1 MRPPTPTARSV
12 KDELERIG
20 YIGDQEPG
28 DHPIGAYFETH
39 IEQGPVLED
48 NDKTI
53 GVVHRRAGHP
63 LVRLHRHRH
72 GSPCR
77 PHADGAAQGRAAGGH
92 ALMQEVVAAPCATS
106 RMGAA
111 RSAWCRCIRTAAT

>member
-1 MRPPTPTARSV
+1 V

-53 GVVHRRAGHP
+53 GVVRACWA
-63 LVRLHRHRH
+63 
-72 GSPCR
+72 S
-77 PHADGAAQGRAAGGH
+77 AGTT
-92 ALMQEVVAAPCATS
+92 AP
-106 RMGAA
+106 
-111 RSAWCRCIRTAAT
+111 